1 MLTCAFKPLTASVP
15 PLLLQAQAKG
25 GYYEAKDV
33 TLGAKDRVVDD
44 TKDATGSAADSVNR
58 TTEQA
63 KQVRCSCLVCKC
75 SAATLGLQFSSQ
87 PTACRKIAAQLYSFE
102 NTQEI
107 WSNGLLRLVVSRK
120 LVLEVL

>member
-1 MLTCAFKPLTASVP
+1 MPICVTKALNVSVP

-44 TKDATGSAADSVNR
+44 TKDATGAAADSVNR

-63 KQVRCSCLVCKC
+63 KQVRC
-75 SAATLGLQFSSQ
+75 
-87 PTACRKIAAQLYSFE
+87 
-102 NTQEI
+102 
-107 WSNGLLRLVVSRK
+107 
-120 LVLEVL
+120 

>member
-1 MLTCAFKPLTASVP
+1 MLTCVSKTLIVFVP
-15 PLLLQAQAKG
+15 PLLRQAQAKG

-63 KQVRCSCLVCKC
+63 KQVRC
-75 SAATLGLQFSSQ
+75 
-87 PTACRKIAAQLYSFE
+87 
-102 NTQEI
+102 
-107 WSNGLLRLVVSRK
+107 LRSV
-120 LVLEVL
+120 